1 MILSTMTGG
10 ISRKLGDEQAIK
22 MLADAG
28 YDAYDF
34 TFDAHP
40 ADSPIYTDDN
50 VDYFKQ
56 LQFLTMKTQ
65 LWKQRKFLKV
75 GWLQIRQ
82 KLL

>member
-34 TFDAHP
+34 SFDAHP

-56 LQFLTMKTQ
+56 LRVLADSCGME
-65 LWKQRKFLKV
+65 
-75 GWLQIRQ
+75 IMI
-82 KLL
+82 